1 MQKQQEYNDG
11 NRFLTILRHL
21 YPECA
26 TVGANSNSVGS
37 NRTQVVVVWVQER
50 YGDGGGGCGV
60 LKVSPTLHLCN
71 IHSILSNETI
81 SVLDQRRLP

>member
-1 MQKQQEYNDG
+1 MQKQQVYNIK
-11 NRFLTILRHL
+11 FLTILRHL

-26 TVGANSNSVGS
+26 AEGANFNSVGS
-37 NRTQVVVVWVQER
+37 NRTQVVVVWVQEM

-71 IHSILSNETI
+71 VHSVLSNDTI
-81 SVLDQRRLP
+81 SVLPQRRLP